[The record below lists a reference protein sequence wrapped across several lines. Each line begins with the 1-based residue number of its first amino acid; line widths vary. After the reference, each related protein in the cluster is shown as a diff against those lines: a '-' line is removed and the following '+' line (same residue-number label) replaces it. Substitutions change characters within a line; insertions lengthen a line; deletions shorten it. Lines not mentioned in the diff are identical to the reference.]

1 MSNSDPQLEFNF
13 ASRRPFVEVP
23 RRKSSIKQSAI
34 QVEGSFV
41 RGDAHPEFDGLF
53 FNVRIKGV
61 QQWAP
66 LESIERGRVATRSW
80 QQENPEKASA
90 AKRGWRQE
98 NAEKVAA
105 HNRRWLQENPEKAA
119 AKDRKWR
126 QANPEKVAATKA
138 KRRKKLKTN
147 IKLHK
152 TASRALHAVY
162 KLRDTLT
169 LCARSAGS
177 SEAFHVDHI
186 WPIQHDKFCGLHA
199 PWNLQI
205 LEASE
210 NIRKSNKPPLPC

>member
-1 MSNSDPQLEFNF
+1 MSDTAPQLEFNF

-23 RRKSSIKQSAI
+23 RRKSSINQKKI
-34 QVEGSFV
+34 QVEGVFV
-41 RGDAHPEFDGLF
+41 RGDPHPEFDGLF

-61 QQWAP
+61 QYWAP

-80 QQENPEKASA
+80 QQENPEKVSA
-90 AKRGWRQE
+90 V
-98 NAEKVAA
+98 N
-105 HNRRWLQENPEKAA
+105 
-119 AKDRKWR
+119 RKWQQANADKCAAIIR
-126 QANPEKVAATKA
+126 KWKKANPEKYAAINA

-152 TASRALHAVY
+152 TAQKALHAIY
-162 KLRDTLT
+162 KLRECLT

-177 SEAFHVDHI
+177 SEAFHVDHV
-186 WPIQHDKFCGLHA
+186 WPLQHKKFCGLHA

-210 NIRKSNKPPLPC
+210 NMSKSNSIPTT